1 MIEHNGRCLLKK
13 TKHNKEN
20 LGVIL
25 SEINAWKTDWPL
37 VHRPLVHRPR
47 DSRYRAIIR
56 STRHQ
61 HSRTIDISFRH
72 SSRSTWTRKGIVDC
86 IYKSKSMEFISVN
99 IILAIILSLLTA
111 VVVLLIVILRNSRGA
126 AKTVAPMQRK
136 EKEPE
141 ENDERFATGESTSFA
156 VS

>member
-13 TKHNKEN
+13 TKHSKEN
-20 LGVIL
+20 LVVIL
-25 SEINAWKTDWPL
+25 SEINAWNTDW
-37 VHRPLVHRPR
+37 PLVHRPR

-56 STRHQ
+56 STRNQ

-86 IYKSKSMEFISVN
+86 IYKSESMEFISVN

-126 AKTVAPMQRK
+126 TKTVAPMQRK

-156 VS
+156 VC

>member
-1 MIEHNGRCLLKK
+1 MIQHNGRCFLKK
-13 TKHNKEN
+13 TKHSKEN

-25 SEINAWKTDWPL
+25 SEINAWNTDW
-37 VHRPLVHRPR
+37 PLVHRPR
-47 DSRYRAIIR
+47 DSRYWAIIR

-111 VVVLLIVILRNSRGA
+111 VVVLLIVILCNSRGA
-126 AKTVAPMQRK
+126 TKTVAPIQWK

-141 ENDERFATGESTSFA
+141 ENDERFATG
-156 VS
+156 